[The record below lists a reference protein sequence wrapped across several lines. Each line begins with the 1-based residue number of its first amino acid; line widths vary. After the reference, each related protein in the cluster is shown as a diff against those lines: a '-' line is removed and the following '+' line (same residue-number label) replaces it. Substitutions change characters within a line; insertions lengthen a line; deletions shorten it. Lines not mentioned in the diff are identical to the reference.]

1 MSFGD
6 DFPIPESAGEQP
18 PAQDPFKAGAPSPSP
33 RPPIVVRKHVPYW
46 PPLLARVEE
55 AVTAALDL
63 LDAAGD
69 AVAERL
75 GLRRAGGGKAG
86 GPPPAT

>member
-6 DFPIPESAGEQP
+6 DFPIPDSPGEQA
-18 PAQDPFKAGAPSPSP
+18 PAQDPPTGGASSPQP
-33 RPPIVVRKHVPYW
+33 RPPIVVRKQVPYW

-63 LDAAGD
+63 LDATGD

-75 GLRRAGGGKAG
+75 GLRRAGGGNAG
-86 GPPPAT
+86 G